1 MILRE
6 GLALTAAGLGVGML
20 LSVSAGKAVASLLYR
35 VPGFDPLVLGTA
47 AAVLAVVSL
56 VACYLPA
63 ARASRVDPMIAL
75 RQE

>member
-6 GLALTAAGLGVGML
+6 GLALTAAGLGVGVL
-20 LSVSAGKAVASLLYR
+20 LSISAGKAVASLLYR

-47 AAVLAVVSL
+47 AVVLAVVSL